1 MTSSSSVQLISD
13 VNLDLRASISEF
25 LSCRIFSSL
34 MACNNKT
41 WMNNQIKEIFDRK
54 QRLDVWTFKHGHLYF
69 VECVRTIQSNVNK
82 HSQSKMFTDMV
93 FQLH

>member
-34 MACNNKT
+34 MAYNNKA
-41 WMNNQIKEIFDRK
+41 WMNMEQSDKRNICSKAK
-54 QRLDVWTFKHGHLYF
+54 VGRLDIQTWPFILYCR
-69 VECVRTIQSNVNK
+69 VC
-82 HSQSKMFTDMV
+82 
-93 FQLH
+93 